1 MKKSIE
7 LYLHIPFCVKKCDY
21 CDFLSFEADERTQWE
36 YADALMREIYYYGA
50 RMKDYE
56 VSSIFIGGGTPS
68 CMDERKLCQIMDALH
83 RSFYISNDAEVT
95 IECNPGTVTAQKL
108 QHYKKA
114 GINRLSIGLQSAD
127 DEELKVLGRI
137 HTYEDFLQTFAMARE
152 VGFEN
157 INIDLIS
164 GIPYQTEAKFLKTLE
179 KVVKLQPEHISAY
192 SLIVEEGTPFY
203 ERYES
208 DRKCQEANLPTE
220 ALPTEEENYAIL
232 KTTQEYLK
240 EAGYEQYEI
249 SNFAR
254 KGYAC
259 RHNIGYWT
267 REYYLGMG
275 LGASSMVENVRF
287 SNETDLHKYMES
299 TKNIQNKD
307 FKQEEPRPVIA
318 TTMQKEVKRLLKPA
332 QMEEF
337 MFLGLRMNQ
346 GISKNTFEKTFGVSV
361 ESVYKEILEDLTEK
375 ELLNISE
382 DTIALTDRGMDVANY
397 VMSQF
402 LIS

>member
-21 CDFLSFEADERTQWE
+21 CDFLSFEADEQTQWE

-56 VSSIFIGGGTPS
+56 VSTIFIGGGTPS
-68 CMDERKLCQIMDALH
+68 CMDERKMRQIMDALH
-83 RSFYISNDAEVT
+83 RSFYISSNAEIT
-95 IECNPGTVTAQKL
+95 IECNPGTVTEQKL

-127 DEELKVLGRI
+127 NEELQALGRI

-152 VGFEN
+152 AGFEN
-157 INIDLIS
+157 INVDLIS
-164 GIPYQTEAKFLKTLE
+164 GIPYQTEEKFLKTLE
-179 KVVKLQPEHISAY
+179 KVVKLKPEHISAY
-192 SLIVEEGTPFY
+192 SLIVEEDTPFY
-203 ERYES
+203 ERYEG
-208 DRKCQEANLPTE
+208 DRKRQEADLDTE
-220 ALPTEEENYAIL
+220 ILPTEEETYAIL
-232 KTTQEYLK
+232 KTTQKYLK

-249 SNFAR
+249 SNFGR
-254 KGYAC
+254 VGYEC

-275 LGASSMVENVRF
+275 LGASSMMENVRF

-318 TTMQKEVKRLLKPA
+318 TSVQKEAQRLSKTA

-337 MFLGLRMNQ
+337 MFLGLRMNK
-346 GISKNTFEKTFGVSV
+346 GISKKIFAESFGVSV
-361 ESVYKEILEDLTEK
+361 ESVYQNVLEELKEK
-375 ELLNISE
+375 GLLNVSE
-382 DTIALTDRGMDVANY
+382 ETIALTERGMDVANY
-397 VMSQF
+397 VMSCF
-402 LIS
+402 LV

>member
-1 MKKSIE
+1 MKKSIQ
-7 LYLHIPFCVKKCDY
+7 LYLHIPFCEKKCNY

-36 YADALMREIYYYGA
+36 YADALMREIYYYGS

-56 VSSIFIGGGTPS
+56 VSTIFIGGGTPS
-68 CMDERKLCQIMDALH
+68 CLDERKMLQIMDALH
-83 RSFYISNDAEVT
+83 RSFYIRTDAEIT
-95 IECNPGTVTAQKL
+95 IECNPGTLTAQKL
-108 QHYKKA
+108 HHYHKA
-114 GINRLSIGLQSAD
+114 GINRISIGLQSVD
-127 DEELKVLGRI
+127 NEELQELGRI
-137 HTYEDFLQTFAMARE
+137 HTYEQFLQTFAMARE

-157 INIDLIS
+157 INVDLIS
-164 GIPYQTEAKFLKTLE
+164 GIPYQTTEKFLNTLK
-179 KVVKLQPEHISAY
+179 KVVRLQPEHISAY
-192 SLIVEEGTPFY
+192 SLIVEEGTPFF
-203 ERYES
+203 ERYEG
-208 DRKCQEANLPTE
+208 DRQRQEAGLDTE
-220 ALPTEEENYAIL
+220 VLPTEEETYAIL

-254 KGYAC
+254 PGYEC

-275 LGASSMVENVRF
+275 LGASSMMENVRF

-318 TTMQKEVKRLLKPA
+318 TTMQKEAKRLLKPT

-337 MFLGLRMNQ
+337 MFLGLRMNK
-346 GISKNTFEKTFGVSV
+346 GISKKKFEACFGMTV
-361 ESVYKEILEDLTEK
+361 EAVYKDVLNELSEKGLLEVSEETIVLTE
-375 ELLNISE
+375 
-382 DTIALTDRGMDVANY
+382 RGMDVANY

-402 LIS
+402 LV